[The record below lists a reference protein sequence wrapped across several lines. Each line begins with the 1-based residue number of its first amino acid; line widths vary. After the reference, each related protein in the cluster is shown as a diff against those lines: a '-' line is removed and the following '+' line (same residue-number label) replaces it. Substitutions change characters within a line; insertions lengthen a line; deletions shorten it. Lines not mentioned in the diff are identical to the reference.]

1 MTIEEFIAEWESS
14 SPFIEVHTSGS
25 TGTPKTIRLSK
36 SMVRES
42 AARTISFFKIT
53 SDSNLHLPLSADY
66 IAGKMMIVRALESGA
81 KLTWEPPSNRIL
93 RSHSSP
99 ISLLAV
105 VPSQLE
111 DLIKRAD
118 TLPKIENII
127 VGGSPLNSRL
137 VALTSEQK
145 IASNIYETY
154 GMTETASHI
163 ALRKID
169 GNREAFRALNGISI
183 GLDDRGCLTVS
194 LGNGTP
200 VIITNDLAAINDDGS
215 FTILGRIDNVII
227 SGAKKIFPE
236 EVEAFAS
243 PFFPNYQLAATSR
256 PSEKWGEELILVLAV
271 ENNSPASMKRIK
283 EYMEAAANNSEPHMI
298 PKSIITIHELPRNC
312 NGKID
317 RKALKKLFHH
327 Y

>member
-1 MTIEEFIAEWESS
+1 MTVEEFIAEWKSS
-14 SPFIEVHTSGS
+14 APFIEARTSGS
-25 TGTPKTIRLSK
+25 TGAPKLIRLSK
-36 SMVRES
+36 KIVRES
-42 AARTISFFKIT
+42 AARTISFFGLN
-53 SDSNLHLPLSADY
+53 SRSHLHLTLSPDY
-66 IAGKMMIVRALESGA
+66 IAGKMMIVRAVESGA

-93 RSHSSP
+93 SCEVEP
-99 ISLLAV
+99 VSLLAV
-105 VPSQLE
+105 VPSQL
-111 DLIKRAD
+111 DGLLRRD
-118 TLPKIENII
+118 DPLPKIENII
-127 VGGSPLNSRL
+127 VGGSPINVNLTARL
-137 VALTSEQK
+137 GKKK
-145 IASNIYETY
+145 IADNIYETY

-169 GNREAFRALNGISI
+169 GSRSCFSLLKGISI
-183 GLDDRGCLTVS
+183 SLDDRGCLIIST
-194 LGNGTP
+194 GPNTP
-200 VIITNDLAAINDDGS
+200 PITTNDLASINTDGS
-215 FTILGRIDNVII
+215 FRILGRADNVII

-271 ENNSPASMKRIK
+271 ENNSPASMERIK

-298 PKSIITIHELPRNC
+298 PKSIISIHELPRNC